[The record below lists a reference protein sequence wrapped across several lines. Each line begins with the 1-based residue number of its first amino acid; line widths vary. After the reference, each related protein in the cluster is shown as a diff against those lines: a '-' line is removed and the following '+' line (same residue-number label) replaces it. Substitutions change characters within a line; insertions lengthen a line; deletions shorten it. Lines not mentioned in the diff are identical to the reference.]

1 MAIEQHFSI
10 PLADGAS
17 EAYLYSKPGE
27 RLPGVIF
34 LTDIGG
40 IREAEQKSAR
50 RLAEQGYTV
59 MMPNIFYRSGRPP
72 VIKYPVD
79 SNDDGSKA
87 RMAEIKKPLT
97 PAAIARDASGY
108 VDALAAQAAVSD
120 GPFGVVGYCFSGAFA
135 MRTAAARPDKI
146 AALASFHAGG
156 LYQDSPDSP
165 HLLLPKINARL
176 YFGHAVQDKSMP
188 AESIA
193 KFEEALRKWDGHFES
208 ETYDGAYHSWTTLD
222 SPVYNRPQAE
232 RAFAKLTELLA
243 RALGKQ

>member
-10 PLADGAS
+10 PLADGNS
-17 EAYLYSKPGE
+17 EAYLYSTPGE
-27 RLPGVIF
+27 RLPGIIF

-59 MMPNIFYRSGRPP
+59 MMPNIFYRSSRPP
-72 VIKYPVD
+72 VIKYPID
-79 SNDDGSKA
+79 SNDDGVKA
-87 RMAEIKKPLT
+87 RMAEIRKPLT
-97 PAAIARDASGY
+97 PSAIARDATGY
-108 VDALAAQAAVSD
+108 IDALAAQTAVSK

-135 MRTAAARPDKI
+135 LRIAAARPDKI
-146 AALASFHAGG
+146 AAVATFHAGG

-165 HLLLPKINARL
+165 HLLLPKIKARL

-188 AESIA
+188 AEAIA
-193 KFEEALRKWDGHFES
+193 KFEDALRNWGGRFES
-208 ETYDGAYHSWTTLD
+208 ETYEGAFHGWTTLD

-232 RAFAKLTELLA
+232 RAFGKLTELLA
-243 RALGKQ
+243 QSLGSH